1 MALSLSKQK
10 KIMEGKKHTFKLVY
24 RFENQLGRRI
34 DFSKR
39 DKRTGYI
46 TYLSKKGELAESP
59 EIDERTE
66 GEILSWSLSQI
77 ENVKGSKNTRC
88 FIEKSYYAEEDED
101 RMADQ
106 EQKRNNKVIRLAH
119 SFLKKHPEVL
129 AKDSQGNNVN
139 TNIGNNILF
148 ELIEESQI
156 ERKESEKNQK
166 LTEGLMIVTDLYNK
180 SKDQFIEF
188 CYAYNVQVK
197 GATMDELYNKVVFKL
212 KLNPFDLER
221 ILKDSHYNL
230 ISKYRQALEEG
241 IVSFNNGFYEFNFEP
256 IGKEEKECI
265 NYFVVNEKPRKLLYG
280 KVGYATPEETAE
292 IAEVGVSSDLKA
304 EPTLKEKKIINTEIY
319 NALKEKDEEQRAL
332 LLSNIKE
339 KYTEFDS
346 YVDKKISELNSK

>member
-1 MALSLSKQK
+1 
-10 KIMEGKKHTFKLVY
+10 MEGKKHTFKLVY

-166 LTEGLMIVTDLYNK
+166 LTEGLMIVTDLFNK
-180 SKDQFIEF
+180 SKDQFIQF

-212 KLNPFDLER
+212 KMNPFDLER
-221 ILKDSHYNL
+221 ILKDSNYDL
-230 ISKYRQALEEG
+230 ISKYRKALEEG
-241 IVSFNNGFYEFNFEP
+241 IVTFNNGFYEFNLEP
-256 IGKEEKECI
+256 IGKEESECI
-265 NYFVVNEKPRKLLYG
+265 NYFILNDSPRKLLYG
-280 KVGYATPEETAE
+280 KVGYATPEEKGETV
-292 IAEVGVSSDLKA
+292 EVGVSSDLPA
-304 EPTLKEKKIINTEIY
+304 EPSLKEKKSINTELY
-319 NALKEKDEEQRAL
+319 NALKEENEEARAE
-332 LLSNIKE
+332 NISKIKS
-339 KYTEFDS
+339 KYQQYET
-346 YVDKKISELNSK
+346 YIDKKLLDMNNK